1 MGTARSWTQLNLF
14 IMRVQSE
21 LSDLSLAMNINERIL
36 SLDRDIGF
44 SFELAIIC
52 HQSLT
57 SSATQ

>member
-1 MGTARSWTQLNLF
+1 MGTARSLIQLNLF

-21 LSDLSLAMNINERIL
+21 LSLAMNINERIL

-44 SFELAIIC
+44 CFELAIIC